1 MAAKAGILAQG
12 GGTAFQLA
20 TQVDAVVFDKT
31 GTLTQNRPS
40 VVGVQRFRED
50 GWLLEAVRVIEQT
63 SSHPLAAALVRY
75 SQEETATNE
84 KNDSDT
90 VVVTSMEEVAGKGA
104 LGRIKVADRTYS
116 FRLGNQALMG
126 ESTCPVQNQDAVDI
140 WKRQGY
146 SVVYF
151 SLSDIEST
159 KSPSKATCPVFSM
172 AAVFAIADPV
182 RPEAKQVIAAL
193 ERSGKWVFMLSGDN
207 ETTAR
212 TIGRELGIDGGRIVA
227 GMLPHEKAQFIR
239 DLKEKKVTQSG
250 RWPLLRRT
258 RSKRSVV
265 MFAGDGLN
273 DSAAVAGADVGIA
286 FAHGSQITL
295 TSASFVLLQTN
306 APLQGVLDLLN
317 LSTRVYRRQKFNF
330 GWAMVYNIIL
340 IPLAAGAF
348 YSLNRTRI
356 PPVWSA
362 LAMALSSLS
371 VVVSSLALR
380 WGI

>member
-12 GGTAFQLA
+12 GGTAFQMA

-50 GWLLEAVRVIEQT
+50 GWLLKAVRVIEQT

-75 SQEETATNE
+75 SQEEMATNE
-84 KNDSDT
+84 KGDSDA
-90 VVVTSMEEVAGKGA
+90 VVVISMEEVAGKGA
-104 LGRIKVADRTYS
+104 LGRIKVADQTYS

-126 ESTCPVQNQDAVDI
+126 EGTCPMQNQDAVDI
-140 WKRQGY
+140 WKRLGY

-151 SLSDIEST
+151 SLSDVEST
-159 KSPSKATCPVFSM
+159 KSPSKENRPVFSM

-193 ERSGKWVFMLSGDN
+193 ERSRKRVFMLSGDN

-239 DLKEKKVTQSG
+239 GLKEKEVTQSG
-250 RWPLLRRT
+250 RWPWSQT
-258 RSKRSVV
+258 RSRRPVV

-273 DSAAVAGADVGIA
+273 DSAAVASADVGCA
-286 FAHGSQITL
+286 L
-295 TSASFVLLQTN
+295 FVSIHIET
-306 APLQGVLDLLN
+306 
-317 LSTRVYRRQKFNF
+317 F
-330 GWAMVYNIIL
+330 
-340 IPLAAGAF
+340 
-348 YSLNRTRI
+348 
-356 PPVWSA
+356 
-362 LAMALSSLS
+362 
-371 VVVSSLALR
+371 
-380 WGI
+380 